1 MKILF
6 FDTETTGLPKD
17 YDEPYTN
24 SDNWTR
30 LVQLSWII
38 EDSNKKELEERD
50 FIIKPDGFVIPE
62 KATKIHHIRHDW
74 AERNGKDLFFV
85 LHEFYSYLMEADLLV
100 GHNIDFDINIVA
112 AEVFR
117 LENKF
122 PGLKYLAERLHS
134 MPIFCTME
142 TGKYYTKIETDYSD
156 DYKWPKLIELYRHLF
171 GCNFKGAHNS
181 LDDIRATRECFW
193 EMLRLDITEELKKYI
208 KQQIADYEA
217 TFLL

>member
-24 SDNWTR
+24 SDNWPR

-50 FIIKPDGFVIPE
+50 FIIKPDGFKIPYA
-62 KATKIHHIRHDW
+62 ATKTHHITHDW
-74 AERNGKDLFFV
+74 AERNGKDLFTV
-85 LHEFYSYLMEADLLV
+85 LQEFYPYLIEADLLV
-100 GHNIDFDINIVA
+100 GHNIEFDINILA
-112 AEVFR
+112 AEFFR
-117 LENKF
+117 LRKKHQEFNYCAK
-122 PGLKYLAERLHS
+122 RLDR
-134 MPIFCTME
+134 MPNLCTMD
-142 TGKYYTKIETDYSD
+142 TGKYYTKIETNYSD

-171 GCNFKGAHNS
+171 GHDFKGAHNS

-193 EMLRLDITEELKKYI
+193 EMLRLDISDILNSHIIEITGLG
-208 KQQIADYEA
+208 
-217 TFLL
+217 L